1 MQQFRRS
8 FLAWLGM
15 AVLVGAALAP
25 MPAAAQSSGWQPG
38 PGAVLDNTYDGFID
52 VPAGGA
58 TVSTNGFGVSGWFVD
73 KMAQGWAGADDVQVW
88 LGTQDGGGRMLAK
101 AIFAQSR
108 PDVANALGNPYWAA
122 SGFFAFIPAG
132 AVPAGSQTLTVYAH
146 TPGKGSWFKQ
156 VTVNASESAPAAAA
170 PPAPAAPGTPAA
182 PAPTSPQGAAPI
194 LVIEAPKGAE
204 IVKTSTSD
212 YQIIGYAL
220 DPNAAANQGS
230 QGTGIDHVA
239 VYMDADKDDP
249 KTIFLGDAELA
260 FSSDSARLAYG
271 DKFTSAGWRLS
282 IKPTKYTAKGHQLF
296 VYAHSVV
303 TNKETL
309 ELRGFDIREP

>member
-1 MQQFRRS
+1 
-8 FLAWLGM
+8 
-15 AVLVGAALAP
+15 VGAVLAP

-52 VPAGGA
+52 VPQGGA
-58 TVSTNGFGVSGWFVD
+58 TVSTGGFGVSGWFVD
-73 KMAQGWAGADDVQVW
+73 KTAQGWAGADDVQVW

-108 PDVANALGNPYWAA
+108 PDVANALGNPFWAA
-122 SGFFAFIPAG
+122 SGFSAFIPSG

-156 VTVNASESAPAAAA
+156 VTVNASDSAPAAAA
-170 PPAPAAPGTPAA
+170 PSTPSTPSAPGAA
-182 PAPTSPQGAAPI
+182 PAPVSGGTAPI

-204 IVKTSTSD
+204 VIKTSTSD
-212 YQIIGYAL
+212 YQIMGYAL
-220 DPNAAANQGS
+220 DPNAAPNQGS
-230 QGTGIDHVA
+230 QGTGIDRVS
-239 VYMDADKDDP
+239 VYMDADKDDGT
-249 KTIFLGDAELA
+249 TIFVGDAELA
-260 FSSDSARLAYG
+260 FDSATARAAYG
-271 DKFTSAGWRLS
+271 DRFSSAGWRVTF
-282 IKPTKYTAKGHQLF
+282 KPTKFKAKGHQLF